1 MIIEFY
7 RGLKR
12 PGGKGL
18 PIPGDWYWRLKAKNG
33 KTIADGSE
41 SYSNRGNVKRACGKV
56 AKLMRPGAVTIV
68 EAEA

>member
-7 RGLKR
+7 
-12 PGGKGL
+12 KGMATVRK
-18 PIPGDWYWRLKAKNG
+18 PAWFWRLKAKNG

-56 AKLMRPGAVTIV
+56 AALMKPGSVTIV
-68 EAEA
+68 EGED

>member
-7 RGLKR
+7 PGVKSAQRG
-12 PGGKGL
+12 GH
-18 PIPGDWYWRLKAKNG
+18 WWFWRLKAKNG
-33 KTIADGSE
+33 KTIADGAE

-56 AKLMRPGAVTIV
+56 AALMKPGAVTIV